1 MARAVKPAG
10 ATERHR
16 RSAMV
21 VAVLAALIA
30 VVMLGGGLG
39 VWLATGGG
47 MPWGVAREPPQAWL
61 KLPPP
66 PPSEQPAATDR
77 RDAWQ
82 LHGRPFDEQ
91 DPRPRIAVVVTG
103 LGLSATATEA
113 AMRQL
118 PGAVTLAFTPYAKR
132 LDEWISQARAAGH
145 EVLLDLPMEPRD
157 YPRDDPGPLTLLT
170 SLSPEQNLARLDKV
184 LSGGTGYVGVNNM
197 MGSRFAA
204 TSRSLRPIFEN
215 LKRRGLMFLDGRT
228 EQRVVAAQ
236 LAVELALPY
245 AVNNVQ
251 IDANANRLAIDAA
264 LSELERQARN
274 TGFAVGMAS
283 PYPVTLE
290 RLAHWVTT
298 LARKKLALAPVTAV
312 VDKQPLP

>member
-1 MARAVKPAG
+1 MARAVGPAG
-10 ATERHR
+10 ATDRRR
-16 RSAMV
+16 RSTIV
-21 VAVLAALIA
+21 VAALAALLPI
-30 VVMLGGGLG
+30 VLLGGGLG
-39 VWLATGGG
+39 VWLATGGAT
-47 MPWGVAREPPQAWL
+47 PWDVAREPPQAWL

-66 PPSEQPAATDR
+66 PASEQPAATDR

-82 LHGRPFDEQ
+82 VHGRPFDGQ
-91 DPRPRIAVVVTG
+91 DPLPRIAVVVTG

-118 PGAVTLAFTPYAKR
+118 PGAVTLTFAPYAKR
-132 LDEWISQARAAGH
+132 LDEWIAQARAAGH

-157 YPRDDPGPLTLLT
+157 YPRDDPGPYTLLT
-170 SLSPEQNLARLDKV
+170 SLSPDQNLARLDRV
-184 LSGGTGYVGVNNM
+184 LSRGTGYVGVNNM

-204 TSRSLRPIFEN
+204 TPQSLRPIFEH

-236 LAVELALPY
+236 LAAELALPY

-251 IDANANRLAIDAA
+251 IDAEANRLAIDAA
-264 LSELERQARN
+264 LIELERQARN
-274 TGFAVGMAS
+274 TGFAIGMAS

-290 RLAHWVTT
+290 RLARWITT
-298 LARKKLALAPVTAV
+298 LPRKKLALAPVTAV
-312 VDKQPLP
+312 VDRQPVP

>member
-1 MARAVKPAG
+1 MARAVRPAG

-16 RSAMV
+16 RSTIV
-21 VAVLAALIA
+21 VAARAALVAI
-30 VVMLGGGLG
+30 VLLGGAFG
-39 VWLATGGG
+39 VWLATAGGT
-47 MPWGVAREPPQAWL
+47 PWGVAREPPQAWL

-66 PPSEQPAATDR
+66 SEQPAATDQ

-82 LHGRPFDEQ
+82 VHGRPFDGQ

-113 AMRQL
+113 AMQQL
-118 PGAVTLAFTPYAKR
+118 PGAVTLAFAPYAKR
-132 LDEWISQARAAGH
+132 LDEWIAQARAAGH

-157 YPRDDPGPLTLLT
+157 YPRDDPGPFTLLT

-204 TSRSLRPIFEN
+204 TSQSLRPIFET

-245 AVNNVQ
+245 AVNNLQ
-251 IDANANRLAIDAA
+251 IDAEASHLAIDAA
-264 LSELERQARN
+264 LRELERQARN
-274 TGFAVGMAS
+274 TGFALGMAS

-298 LARKKLALAPVTAV
+298 LQRKKLALAPVTAV

>member
-10 ATERHR
+10 ATDRHR
-16 RSAMV
+16 RSAIV
-21 VAVLAALIA
+21 VAARAALVA
-30 VVMLGGGLG
+30 VVLLGGGLG
-39 VWLATGGG
+39 VWLATEGG
-47 MPWGVAREPPQAWL
+47 MPWDVAREPPQAWL
-61 KLPPP
+61 KLPP

-82 LHGRPFDEQ
+82 LHGRPFDGQ
-91 DPRPRIAVVVTG
+91 DPRPRIAIVVTG

-113 AMRQL
+113 VMRQL
-118 PGAVTLAFTPYAKR
+118 PGAVTLAFAPYAKR
-132 LDEWISQARAAGH
+132 LDEWIGQARAAGH

-157 YPRDDPGPLTLLT
+157 YPRDDPGPFTLLT
-170 SLSPEQNLARLDKV
+170 SLSPEQNLARLDRV

-215 LKRRGLMFLDGRT
+215 LKLRGLMFLDGRT
-228 EQRVVAAQ
+228 EQRAVAAQ
-236 LAVELALPY
+236 LAVDLALPY

-251 IDANANRLAIDAA
+251 IDAEASRLAIDAA
-264 LSELERQARN
+264 LRELERQARN

-298 LARKKLALAPVTAV
+298 LQRKKLALAPVTAV